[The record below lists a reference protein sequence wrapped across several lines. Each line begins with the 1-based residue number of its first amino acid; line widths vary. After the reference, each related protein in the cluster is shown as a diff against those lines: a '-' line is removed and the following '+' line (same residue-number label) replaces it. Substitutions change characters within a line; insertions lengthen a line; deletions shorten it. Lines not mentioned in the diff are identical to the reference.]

1 MKLAPSTT
9 SVKIAILDT
18 GIDLN
23 HPDVQACEENIKAK
37 YNFLIKGANGTVH
50 DLDGHGTFVA
60 SLLLDYAPDA
70 EIYVVKIAD
79 RKPSSP
85 HIIAKVF
92 PSHTSPLFCLSV
104 FGVGLLT
111 RIRRYTMPW
120 KSGTLTLSACLS
132 ASRLA
137 KSKAT
142 KSCHMP

>member
-9 SVKIAILDT
+9 IVKIAILDT

-23 HPDVQACEENIKAK
+23 HPDVQACDENIKAK
-37 YNFLIKGANGTVH
+37 YNCLNKRANSTVH

-70 EIYVVKIAD
+70 EIYIVKIAD

-92 PSHTSPLFCLSV
+92 HFHDAPLFCLSV
-104 FGVGLLT
+104 FGSGSLT
-111 RIRRYTMPW
+111 RNRRYNMPW
-120 KSGTLTLSACLS
+120 KFGMSTLSACLL

-137 KSKAT
+137 K
-142 KSCHMP
+142 